1 MEYKVYNII
10 VRTLKTNFAVLSE
23 RPKGGGLENR
33 WAERPRGFESYIRRH
48 KIDRIKRTNLGF
60 EALGP
65 GLTRRVSWD
74 SVGTFYTVGE
84 ILRIYPS
91 WFKGAVC

>member
-1 MEYKVYNII
+1 MRLLPVTFSTVQKKKEPKRLFFIYIPLDRMEYKVYNII

-48 KIDRIKRTNLGF
+48 FCGF
-60 EALGP
+60 TQV
-65 GLTRRVSWD
+65 GLRGRFAKPLV
-74 SVGTFYTVGE
+74 
-84 ILRIYPS
+84 
-91 WFKGAVC
+91 